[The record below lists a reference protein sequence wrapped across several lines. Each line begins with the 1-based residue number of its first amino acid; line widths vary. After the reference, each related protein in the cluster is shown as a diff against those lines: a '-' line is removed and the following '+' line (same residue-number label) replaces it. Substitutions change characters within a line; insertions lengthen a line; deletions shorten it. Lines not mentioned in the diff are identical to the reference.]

1 MAEKTEAPTQRRRRE
16 AREKGNVARSPE
28 VNTAI
33 GLLTAFTVLK
43 SVGPGLSERVASVA
57 ASLLS
62 GRGMAL
68 DTPEALRATMLRL
81 SAPLLLA
88 AAPFV
93 MAVML
98 AGVAASMGQVGLLFS
113 GESLKPQFNRVNP
126 LSGFKRLFSSKGLEE
141 LAKASAKVL
150 IIGWVAYRAL
160 VEKLPLLLNLSRME
174 LRAAS
179 FAIWSVAT
187 GVGSRVG
194 LVMLVIAAA
203 DYFFQRRQLE
213 NSLRMTKQELIEEM
227 KLYDNPIIR
236 QRIRQ
241 QQRRIAMQRMM
252 AAVPKADVVI
262 TNPTHIAVAIKYD
275 ASTMRAPKLVAK
287 GQELTAKRIR
297 EVAEENGVP
306 IVERRPL
313 ARALYKM
320 VDIGM
325 EIPVDL
331 YQAVAEVLA
340 FIYSLKGVRQ

>member
-1 MAEKTEAPTQRRRRE
+1 
-16 AREKGNVARSPE
+16 
-28 VNTAI
+28 
-33 GLLTAFTVLK
+33 
-43 SVGPGLSERVASVA
+43 
-57 ASLLS
+57 
-62 GRGMAL
+62 
-68 DTPEALRATMLRL
+68 
-81 SAPLLLA
+81 
-88 AAPFV
+88 
-93 MAVML
+93 
-98 AGVAASMGQVGLLFS
+98 
-113 GESLKPQFNRVNP
+113 
-126 LSGFKRLFSSKGLEE
+126 
-141 LAKASAKVL
+141 
-150 IIGWVAYRAL
+150 
-160 VEKLPLLLNLSRME
+160 
-174 LRAAS
+174 
-179 FAIWSVAT
+179 
-187 GVGSRVG
+187 
-194 LVMLVIAAA
+194 
-203 DYFFQRRQLE
+203 
-213 NSLRMTKQELIEEM
+213 M

-297 EVAEENGVP
+297 EVAEEKGVP
-306 IVERRPL
+306 NVERRPL

>member
-113 GESLKPQFNRVNP
+113 G
-126 LSGFKRLFSSKGLEE
+126 
-141 LAKASAKVL
+141 
-150 IIGWVAYRAL
+150 
-160 VEKLPLLLNLSRME
+160 
-174 LRAAS
+174 
-179 FAIWSVAT
+179 
-187 GVGSRVG
+187 
-194 LVMLVIAAA
+194 
-203 DYFFQRRQLE
+203 
-213 NSLRMTKQELIEEM
+213 
-227 KLYDNPIIR
+227 
-236 QRIRQ
+236 
-241 QQRRIAMQRMM
+241 
-252 AAVPKADVVI
+252 
-262 TNPTHIAVAIKYD
+262 
-275 ASTMRAPKLVAK
+275 
-287 GQELTAKRIR
+287 
-297 EVAEENGVP
+297 
-306 IVERRPL
+306 
-313 ARALYKM
+313 
-320 VDIGM
+320 
-325 EIPVDL
+325 
-331 YQAVAEVLA
+331 
-340 FIYSLKGVRQ
+340 